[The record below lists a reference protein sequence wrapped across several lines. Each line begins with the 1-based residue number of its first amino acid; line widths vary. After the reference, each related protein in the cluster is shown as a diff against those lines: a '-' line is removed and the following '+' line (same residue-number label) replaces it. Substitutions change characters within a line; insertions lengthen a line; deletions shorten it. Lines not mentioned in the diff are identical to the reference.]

1 MYLHGEAIIV
11 QVFSYTIVDKA
22 CAATS
27 SGPCLSKT
35 NLKQNQSHSR
45 ASRISLGAEK
55 VGAGEIMSP
64 EFHLLKKNKKLN
76 PGNPRDSFSVE
87 RRDILFVD
95 FKICSHL
102 DFDGDLWQV

>member
-64 EFHLLKKNKKLN
+64 EFHLLKKEQEIK
-76 PGNPRDSFSVE
+76 PGESKRQF
-87 RRDILFVD
+87 L
-95 FKICSHL
+95 C
-102 DFDGDLWQV
+102 